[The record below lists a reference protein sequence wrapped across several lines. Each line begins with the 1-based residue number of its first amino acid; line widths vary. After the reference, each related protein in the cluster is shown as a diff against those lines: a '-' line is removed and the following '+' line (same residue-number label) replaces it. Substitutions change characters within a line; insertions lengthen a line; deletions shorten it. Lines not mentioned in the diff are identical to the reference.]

1 MIHTLAFWMIAW
13 SLTKITATYIKLIT
27 IMGGLSWSWEM
38 DSPNPNPA
46 LPFRHRRD
54 PNDQSELIN
63 KFRFLSTAGAD
74 DEHFCICVNHY
85 SEWHSG
91 YRCHLGRRR
100 MSRTGR
106 PPRLRGLQWD
116 SSGLLQQHQHDHIGS
131 ACSGF
136 GDLGKVLLPKPSRPT
151 IGGCGERRPGK
162 EWRVGVRPCEICF
175 IFFLPPNG

>member
-1 MIHTLAFWMIAW
+1 
-13 SLTKITATYIKLIT
+13 
-27 IMGGLSWSWEM
+27 MGGLSWSWEM

-63 KFRFLSTAGAD
+63 KFRFLSTPVQTTNTFASVLIIIQNGTVATG
-74 DEHFCICVNHY
+74 VT
-85 SEWHSG
+85 
-91 YRCHLGRRR
+91 LGRRR

-175 IFFLPPNG
+175 IFFYPQTVEKWHGSSVTAAYRNARVK